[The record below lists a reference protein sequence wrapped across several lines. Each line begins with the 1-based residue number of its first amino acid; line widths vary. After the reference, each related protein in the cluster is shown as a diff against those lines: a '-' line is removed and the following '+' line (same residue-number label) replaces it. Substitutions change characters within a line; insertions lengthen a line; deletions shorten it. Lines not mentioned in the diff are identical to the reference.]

1 MSTSE
6 RPEVGLREA
15 SSRAT
20 PGVWRQEFYRDGE
33 LLPDGTGGMDDYE
46 TPGSGVYVIDEDSGE
61 GYCLTEFS
69 ASSANDAAFIV
80 AAVNYVR
87 ALLAGH
93 PAAEAAPPCIDAD
106 HLAGQRAWSLATFGP
121 GSRLLGVLDHIRKEL
136 KEIEDDP
143 TDVAE
148 WVDVI
153 ILAFDGAW
161 RAGWE
166 PQQIIDAIKAKQ
178 ARNEARTWPDWRT
191 VSPDAAIEHIAE
203 AAPTADERCDIARH
217 ARPHATWGDDPSGS
231 CGCAGCDGCPC
242 ATPDAEAA
250 PVCDDDACPGVGRAC
265 PYPAAGCGANDP
277 EDAPTAGERACAACG
292 VCPYA
297 RPATPDASGG
307 LSVDERVELT
317 DLVWPVNYADPDL
330 DAICELVERIVAARV
345 AAAETRARRE
355 HGEKIAQAIEAEQG
369 RWDAR
374 FPTPEG
380 WDLEYILR
388 RAGTYS
394 GLGKAAHIARSLSP
408 DAAEGDGRGE
418 G

>member
-6 RPEVGLREA
+6 RPEVGLREFLMLD
-15 SSRAT
+15 SSRRLMAQAYLID
-20 PGVWRQEFYRDGE
+20 R
-33 LLPDGTGGMDDYE
+33 DDYH
-46 TPGSGVYVIDEDSGE
+46 GQD
-61 GYCLTEFS
+61 LTRH
-69 ASSANDAAFIV
+69 AQAMA
-80 AAVNYVR
+80 AAVR
-87 ALLAGH
+87 AVLAEH
-93 PAAEAAPPCIDAD
+93 PA
-106 HLAGQRAWSLATFGP
+106 
-121 GSRLLGVLDHIRKEL
+121 
-136 KEIEDDP
+136 
-143 TDVAE
+143 
-148 WVDVI
+148 
-153 ILAFDGAW
+153 
-161 RAGWE
+161 
-166 PQQIIDAIKAKQ
+166 
-178 ARNEARTWPDWRT
+178 
-191 VSPDAAIEHIAE
+191 AE